1 MNRFV
6 RFQCLEIETSWPGCN
21 RRDDIHG
28 EIPVAVDATRVVRA
42 WERAVRSH
50 DEASGYTY
58 VPATWLELD
67 GSDEITTV
75 RGTLSE
81 TLEKLDAGRR

>member
-6 RFQCLEIETSWPGCN
+6 RF
-21 RRDDIHG
+21 H
-28 EIPVAVDATRVVRA
+28 
-42 WERAVRSH
+42 
-50 DEASGYTY
+50 Y

-81 TLEKLDAGRR
+81 TLEKLDAGGR